1 MEALILAKKKS
12 KTTEK
17 KEKTR
22 PTAKAAF
29 AEMLPAGIGL
39 NLVLSILESITL
51 SFHIFNIAE
60 PDAPIAISN
69 RETPFI
75 KRLLSDGA
83 INIAHKAVKITR
95 DITPGLIKT

>member
-1 MEALILAKKKS
+1 
-12 KTTEK
+12 
-17 KEKTR
+17 
-22 PTAKAAF
+22 
-29 AEMLPAGIGL
+29 
-39 NLVLSILESITL
+39 LESITL

-60 PDAPIAISN
+60 PEAPIAISN